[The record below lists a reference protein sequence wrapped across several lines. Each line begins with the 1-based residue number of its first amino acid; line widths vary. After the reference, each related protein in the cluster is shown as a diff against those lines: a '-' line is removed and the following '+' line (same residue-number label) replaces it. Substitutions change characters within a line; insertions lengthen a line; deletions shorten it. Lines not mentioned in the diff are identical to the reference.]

1 MYMVALEAW
10 WPRYLEIVARF
21 GYSIEEDQRAA
32 DLLSGILDGQAKR
45 LSGISS
51 LVTDKNVLVCGAGP
65 SLPRNLEEIIQNNI
79 TQEATLISADGAT
92 TALLEHSLQPDIVVT
107 DLDGA
112 VPDILQAHKDG
123 SIVLVHAH
131 GDNTSALEHYVP
143 ILLQDRVEGNGVLGS
158 TQARPRPGVINPG
171 GFTDGD
177 RCVFLAEALRANII
191 GLVGMDLGVFVGR
204 YSKPSLSSDILASK
218 TKREKLSVAKNLL
231 EWLASQSQ
239 SKIINLTGGT
249 TPIPGIP
256 DQEITEFTWEA

>member
-1 MYMVALEAW
+1 MVSLEAW

-21 GYSIEEDQRAA
+21 GYSIEEDQRAT
-32 DLLSGILDGQAKR
+32 DLLSGIISGQAIP
-45 LSGISS
+45 LSNISS
-51 LVTDKNVLVCGAGP
+51 LVTKRNVLVCGAGP
-65 SLPRNLEEIIQNNI
+65 SLTRNLEEIIQNNI
-79 TQEATLISADGAT
+79 NQETTIISADGAT
-92 TALLEHSLQPDIVVT
+92 TALLEYDLQPDLIVS
-107 DLDGA
+107 DLDGN
-112 VPDILQAHKDG
+112 VPDILQAHLAG

-143 ILLQDRVEGNGVLGS
+143 MLLQDQTEGNGVLGS
-158 TQARPRPGVINPG
+158 TQARPRPGVINSG

-218 TKREKLSVAKNLL
+218 TKREKLSVAKALL

-239 SKIINLTGGT
+239 SKIVNLTGGT
-249 TPIPGIP
+249 TQISGIP
-256 DQEITEFTWEA
+256 DQVITEFAWDAQ